1 MTLNRSTKSLPAFAG
16 AIALL
21 AGSLSMLATPAQAA
35 TADGDTVVRGTT
47 IPAFYNPPASL
58 PAKNGTLIRSEAMSV
73 ALTLPTPS
81 GKLPG
86 KATRVMF
93 KSTDSANKP
102 VAVTGAYLEPDKKW
116 TGKGK
121 RPLVVVGAGT
131 MGQGD
136 QCSPSLG
143 LQNPIALNLE
153 QESMSAGYEILSVYR
168 LLDKGVAVMLSD
180 YVGLGATDRPHTYMN
195 RLDQG
200 HTLNDAARAALNLS
214 GTSITKDSN
223 IGFYGYSQGG
233 GAAGA
238 AAELQP
244 SYAPELKLAGA
255 YVGAPPADL
264 VKTID
269 GIDGSALA
277 VALAWTINGM
287 MVYAPEL
294 APKLDQYL
302 NDKGKA
308 LLEDAKTRCVGDGL
322 IKYAFTKTKDLTKDG
337 SSLTQILNKEPELKA
352 LTEHQR
358 IGKLKPPVPVR
369 VATGIADDSVPHGQ
383 SRQLAVDWCKAKAN
397 VTYVPVVLPNLGDK
411 LVLTNHFL
419 PLILDQGPAIDW
431 LTDRLN
437 GKKASSNCILMPI
450 LK

>member
-1 MTLNRSTKSLPAFAG
+1 MTVNRTKKALPAFAG
-16 AIALL
+16 AVALL
-21 AGSLSMLATPAQAA
+21 AGSLSMLAAPAQAA
-35 TADGDTVVRGTT
+35 TADGDTVVRGVT
-47 IPAFYNPPASL
+47 IPAFYNPPSSL

-73 ALTLPTPS
+73 ALTLPTPT

-93 KSTDSANKP
+93 KSTDARNKP
-102 VAVTGAYLEPDKKW
+102 VAITGAYLEPEKKW

-136 QCSPSLG
+136 QCSPSMG
-143 LQNPIALNLE
+143 LQHPIAMNLE
-153 QESMSAGYEILSVYR
+153 TESMAAGYEILAVYR

-180 YVGLGATDRPHTYMN
+180 YVGLGTTDRVHTYMN

-200 HTLNDAARAALNLS
+200 HALNDAARAALNLT

-223 IGFYGYSQGG
+223 VGFYGYSQGG
-233 GAAGA
+233 GASGA

-244 SYAPELKLAGA
+244 SYAPELNLAGA

-287 MVYAPEL
+287 MVHAPEL
-294 APKLDQYL
+294 APKIDQYM

-337 SSLTQILNKEPELKA
+337 STLAQVLNKEPQLKA
-352 LTEHQR
+352 LVDHQR
-358 IGKLKPPVPVR
+358 IGKLKPQVPVR
-369 VATGIADDSVPHGQ
+369 VATGLSDDSVPHGQ
-383 SRQLAVDWCKAKAN
+383 SRQLAVDWCKAKAD

-437 GKKASSNCILMPI
+437 GKRASSNCIFMPI